1 MNLKVCIVV
10 TLGILVMLTLC
21 LFPPWKVYGTYAG
34 HFRVDRVAW
43 LEFDSTRFFIEQSLV
58 LLATLLIA
66 FKTWSSRSNIANR
79 PTHHPGEKP
88 GGAP

>member
-43 LEFDSTRFFIEQSLV
+43 LDFDSTRFFIEQSLV

-66 FKTWSSRSNIANR
+66 FKTWSPRRKAAGKSAYHS
-79 PTHHPGEKP
+79 GEKP
-88 GGAP
+88 DGAS

>member
-10 TLGILVMLTLC
+10 SLGILAMLTLC

-34 HFRVDRVAW
+34 HFRFDRVAW
-43 LEFDSTRFFIEQSLV
+43 LEFDSARFFIEQSLV

-66 FKTWSSRSNIANR
+66 FKTWSPRSNIADKAT
-79 PTHHPGEKP
+79 PHPGRE
-88 GGAP
+88 A